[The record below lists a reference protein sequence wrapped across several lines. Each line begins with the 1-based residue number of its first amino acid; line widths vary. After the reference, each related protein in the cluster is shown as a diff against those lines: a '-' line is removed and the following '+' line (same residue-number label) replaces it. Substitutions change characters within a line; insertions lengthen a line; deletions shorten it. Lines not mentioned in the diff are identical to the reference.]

1 MSALLQIKCNT
12 ADKAY
17 EGSGCAISILSRV
30 MAMIPC
36 ASILHCPE
44 GVIETVS
51 RRGRALSDTINTVH
65 VHGQPLSNA
74 VPMNAG
80 SVVFELVV
88 DDDSY
93 VLPLCQSQVLS

>member
-1 MSALLQIKCNT
+1 MSALLQIKCNI

-17 EGSGCAISILSRV
+17 EGSGCPISILSRV

-36 ASILHCPE
+36 APILHRSK

-74 VPMNAG
+74 VPVNVG
-80 SVVFELVV
+80 TVVFELVV

-93 VLPLCQSQVLS
+93 VLSLCEL